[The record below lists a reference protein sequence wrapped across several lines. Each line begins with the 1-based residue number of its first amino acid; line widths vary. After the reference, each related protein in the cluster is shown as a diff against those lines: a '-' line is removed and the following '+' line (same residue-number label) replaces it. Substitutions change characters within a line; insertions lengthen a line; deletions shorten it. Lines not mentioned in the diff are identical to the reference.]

1 MHTQPISSD
10 CRPTQ
15 PHYISIQPSST
26 HPDITTSYTQPS
38 SAHPRGHQPPC
49 MPTQP
54 LSTSL
59 MIMDPLYT
67 PTQPPSA
74 HLRATQLQCM
84 PTQAYTECMP
94 PSTGLMVMQPP
105 SIPTQPPCFH
115 LTQTT
120 KPPLNKLETIQ
131 TTLQPNQPSM
141 LRLQTPYVVP
151 VSTQASSAIGHALD
165 LSKSTYNSHGFQDFP
180 SMPTQ
185 TGKGVGAAPSV
196 TTNNPRHFSIDI
208 SHHTPNTA
216 SDVTFH
222 TTNPHS
228 LPSHTS
234 TNTLFHLADPNPL
247 SLTPH
252 SSTYSPNTPSMS
264 TDPLSQMPD
273 VKPTLSS
280 FTPVSSSRVHQEV
293 ERLLIKATLLALE
306 KDPNLGRSTRFGLG
320 VMKALMA
327 WGDQQPTPPYLSTS
341 TLLHK

>member
-1 MHTQPISSD
+1 MHTQLISGD
-10 CRPTQ
+10 CRATQ
-15 PHYISIQPSST
+15 PHYISF
-26 HPDITTSYTQPS
+26 QPS
-38 SAHPRGHQPPC
+38 SAHPRGHQPPY

-54 LSTSL
+54 LPTSL
-59 MIMDPLYT
+59 KIMDPLYI

-74 HLRATQLQCM
+74 HPRATQFPCM
-84 PTQAYTECMP
+84 PTQAQSTSLMIMQHPYMTTQP
-94 PSTGLMVMQPP
+94 PSTGSVVMQPP
-105 SIPTQPPCFH
+105 NIPTQDPYLH
-115 LTQTT
+115 LEQTT
-120 KPPLNKLETIQ
+120 NPPINKLETIQ
-131 TTLQPNQPSM
+131 TTLLPNQPSM
-141 LRLQTPYVVP
+141 VRLQTPYVVP
-151 VSTQASSAIGHALD
+151 VSTQASAVGHALD
-165 LSKSTYNSHGFQDFP
+165 PSKSTYSSHGFQDFP

-185 TGKGVGAAPSV
+185 TGKGVGAAPSI
-196 TTNNPRHFSIDI
+196 TMKNPSHYSIGI
-208 SHHTPNTA
+208 SPHTPNTA
-216 SDVTFH
+216 IDVTFH

-280 FTPVSSSRVHQEV
+280 LTPVSSSQVHREV

-306 KDPNLGRSTRFGLG
+306 KDPNLGRSTRLGLE

-327 WGDQQPTPPYLSTS
+327 WGDQQPTPPHLSTS
-341 TLLHK
+341 TLLHQ